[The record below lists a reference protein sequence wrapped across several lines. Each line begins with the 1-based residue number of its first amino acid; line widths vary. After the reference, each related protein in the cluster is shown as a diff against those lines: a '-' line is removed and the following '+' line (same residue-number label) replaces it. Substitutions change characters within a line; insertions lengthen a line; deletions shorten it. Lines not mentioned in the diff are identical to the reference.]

1 VGSSHKFIGATKH
14 YTECRPRAS
23 DRDSGY
29 DNPFQ
34 EGGVMKKILWLLP
47 WVALAL
53 SGSDLTGKWS
63 GTIEMADEGTTTPVS
78 VELIQKAAVVS
89 GKIGRTGG
97 GEDETIR
104 NGKVDGKKVSFEV
117 NSAHGLMK
125 FALTLEEER
134 LEGEMKGTTD
144 DGEIVGKVKLA
155 REKAGAGQS
164 H

>member
-1 VGSSHKFIGATKH
+1 
-14 YTECRPRAS
+14 
-23 DRDSGY
+23 
-29 DNPFQ
+29 
-34 EGGVMKKILWLLP
+34 MKKILWLLP

-63 GTIEMADEGTTTPVS
+63 GTIEIADEGATTPVS
-78 VELIQKAAVVS
+78 VQLVQKAEVVS

-97 GEDETIR
+97 GEEESIR

-125 FALTLEEER
+125 FALTLEEDR
-134 LEGEMKGTTD
+134 LEGEMKGTVD

-155 REKAGAGQS
+155 REKAGAAQS

>member
-1 VGSSHKFIGATKH
+1 
-14 YTECRPRAS
+14 
-23 DRDSGY
+23 
-29 DNPFQ
+29 
-34 EGGVMKKILWLLP
+34 MKKILWLLP

-63 GTIEMADEGTTTPVS
+63 GTIEIADEGATTPVS
-78 VELIQKAAVVS
+78 VQFVQKADVLS

-97 GEDETIR
+97 GEEENIR

-125 FALTLEEER
+125 FALTLEEDR
-134 LEGEMKGTTD
+134 LEGEMKGTVD

-155 REKAGAGQS
+155 REKAGAAQS

>member
-1 VGSSHKFIGATKH
+1 
-14 YTECRPRAS
+14 
-23 DRDSGY
+23 
-29 DNPFQ
+29 
-34 EGGVMKKILWLLP
+34 MKKILWLLP
-47 WVALAL
+47 WVVLAL

-63 GTIEMADEGTTTPVS
+63 GTIEIADEGATTPVS
-78 VELIQKAAVVS
+78 VQFVQKADVVL

-97 GEDETIR
+97 GEEESIR

-125 FALTLEEER
+125 FALTLEEDR
-134 LEGEMKGTTD
+134 LEGEMKGTVD

-155 REKAGAGQS
+155 REKAGAAQS

>member
-1 VGSSHKFIGATKH
+1 
-14 YTECRPRAS
+14 
-23 DRDSGY
+23 
-29 DNPFQ
+29 
-34 EGGVMKKILWLLP
+34 MKKILWLLP

-63 GTIEMADEGTTTPVS
+63 GTIEIADEGATTPVS
-78 VELIQKAAVVS
+78 VQFVQKADVVL

-97 GEDETIR
+97 GEEESIR

-125 FALTLEEER
+125 FALTLEEDR
-134 LEGEMKGTTD
+134 LEGEMKGTVD

-155 REKAGAGQS
+155 REKAGAAQA

>member
-1 VGSSHKFIGATKH
+1 MIIRFK
-14 YTECRPRAS
+14 
-23 DRDSGY
+23 
-29 DNPFQ
+29 
-34 EGGVMKKILWLLP
+34 EGCAMKKILWLLP
-47 WVALAL
+47 WVALAF

-63 GTIEMADEGTTTPVS
+63 GTIEIADEGATTPVS
-78 VELIQKAAVVS
+78 VQFVQKADVLS

-97 GEDETIR
+97 GEEENIR

-125 FALTLEEER
+125 FALTLEEDR
-134 LEGEMKGTTD
+134 LEGEMKGTVD

-155 REKAGAGQS
+155 REKAGAVQS

>member
-1 VGSSHKFIGATKH
+1 
-14 YTECRPRAS
+14 
-23 DRDSGY
+23 
-29 DNPFQ
+29 
-34 EGGVMKKILWLLP
+34 MKKILWLLP

-63 GTIEMADEGTTTPVS
+63 GTIEIADEGATTPVS
-78 VELIQKAAVVS
+78 VQLVQKADVVS

-97 GEDETIR
+97 GEEESIR

-125 FALTLEEER
+125 FALTLEEDR
-134 LEGEMKGTTD
+134 LEGEMKGTVD

-155 REKAGAGQS
+155 REKAGAAQS

>member
-1 VGSSHKFIGATKH
+1 
-14 YTECRPRAS
+14 
-23 DRDSGY
+23 
-29 DNPFQ
+29 
-34 EGGVMKKILWLLP
+34 MKKILWLLP

-63 GTIEMADEGTTTPVS
+63 GTIEIADEGATTPVS
-78 VELIQKAAVVS
+78 VQFVQKADVVL

-97 GEDETIR
+97 GEEESIR

>member
-1 VGSSHKFIGATKH
+1 
-14 YTECRPRAS
+14 
-23 DRDSGY
+23 
-29 DNPFQ
+29 
-34 EGGVMKKILWLLP
+34 MKKILWLLP

-63 GTIEMADEGTTTPVS
+63 GTIEIADEGATTPVS
-78 VELIQKAAVVS
+78 VQLVQKADVVS

-97 GEDETIR
+97 GEEESIR

-125 FALTLEEER
+125 FALTL
-134 LEGEMKGTTD
+134 MKGTVD

-155 REKAGAGQS
+155 REKAGAAQS

>member
-1 VGSSHKFIGATKH
+1 
-14 YTECRPRAS
+14 
-23 DRDSGY
+23 
-29 DNPFQ
+29 
-34 EGGVMKKILWLLP
+34 MKKILWLLP
-47 WVALAL
+47 WVVLAL

-63 GTIEMADEGTTTPVS
+63 GTIEIADEGATTPVS
-78 VELIQKAAVVS
+78 VQFVQKADVLS

-97 GEDETIR
+97 GEEENIR

-125 FALTLEEER
+125 FALTLEEDR
-134 LEGEMKGTTD
+134 LEGEMKGTVD

-155 REKAGAGQS
+155 REKAGAAQS

>member
-1 VGSSHKFIGATKH
+1 MIF
-14 YTECRPRAS
+14 RFRAGCVI
-23 DRDSGY
+23 R
-29 DNPFQ
+29 
-34 EGGVMKKILWLLP
+34 KILWLLP
-47 WVALAL
+47 CVALAL

-63 GTIEMADEGTTTPVS
+63 GTIEIADEGATTPVS
-78 VELIQKAAVVS
+78 VQFVQKADVVS

-97 GEDETIR
+97 GEEESIR

-125 FALTLEEER
+125 FTLTLEEDR
-134 LEGEMKGTTD
+134 LEGEMKGTAD

-155 REKAGAGQS
+155 REKAGAAQS

>member
-14 YTECRPRAS
+14 YTECRRRAS

-34 EGGVMKKILWLLP
+34 EGCAMKKILWLLP

-63 GTIEMADEGTTTPVS
+63 GTIEIADEGATTPVS
-78 VELIQKAAVVS
+78 VQLVQKADVVS

-97 GEDETIR
+97 GEEESIR

-125 FALTLEEER
+125 FALTLEEDR
-134 LEGEMKGTTD
+134 LEGEMKGTVD

-155 REKAGAGQS
+155 REKAGAAQS